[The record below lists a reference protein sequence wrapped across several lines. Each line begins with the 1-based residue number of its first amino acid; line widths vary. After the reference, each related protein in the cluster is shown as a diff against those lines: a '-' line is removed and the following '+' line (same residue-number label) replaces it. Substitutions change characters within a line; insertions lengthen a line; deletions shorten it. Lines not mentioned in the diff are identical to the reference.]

1 MNRILFT
8 AAAGALA
15 MYFLDP
21 QGGRR
26 RRVRTRDKAEHVA
39 RRIRDAY
46 DVTLRDTR
54 HRAMGIKAMG
64 RRILRRGPVDDE
76 TLAGRVRAV
85 LGRYV
90 SHPHA
95 VEVTVSDG
103 EVGLAG
109 PILAH
114 EVPGLMRAVKHVDGV
129 RRVSN
134 QLVVHKEP
142 GNVSFDY
149 YENGQDPNEFA
160 IIETFADGAAGAAHV
175 ATEHASTFFAW
186 MPAMITTKPLINYQ
200 DLDGDAWSEM
210 AEVSPE

>member
-1 MNRILFT
+1 MNRILFS

-26 RRVRTRDKAEHVA
+26 RRVRTRDKAERVA
-39 RRIRDAY
+39 RRMRDAY

-54 HRAMGIKAMG
+54 HRAMGIKAEFDAMG
-64 RRILRRGPVDDE
+64 RRILRRGGVDDE
-76 TLAGRVRAV
+76 TLAGRVRAA

-95 VEVTVSDG
+95 IEVTVSEG

-114 EVPGLMRAVKHVDGV
+114 EVPG
-129 RRVSN
+129 
-134 QLVVHKEP
+134 
-142 GNVSFDY
+142 
-149 YENGQDPNEFA
+149 
-160 IIETFADGAAGAAHV
+160 
-175 ATEHASTFFAW
+175 
-186 MPAMITTKPLINYQ
+186 
-200 DLDGDAWSEM
+200 
-210 AEVSPE
+210 

>member
-1 MNRILFT
+1 MDRILFT

-26 RRVRTRDKAEHVA
+26 RRVRTRDKAERVA
-39 RRIRDAY
+39 RRMRGAY

-54 HRAMGIKAMG
+54 HRAMGIKAIG
-64 RRILRRGPVDDE
+64 RRVLRRGGVDDG
-76 TLAGRVRAV
+76 TLAGRVRAA

-95 VEVTVSDG
+95 IEVTVSEG

-114 EVPGLMRAVKHVDGV
+114 EVPAFMKAVKRVPGV
-129 RRVSN
+129 RPAQCVVVGRDGGADRVRSGRG
-134 QLVVHKEP
+134 P
-142 GNVSFDY
+142 
-149 YENGQDPNEFA
+149 
-160 IIETFADGAAGAAHV
+160 IRAAGR
-175 ATEHASTFFAW
+175 
-186 MPAMITTKPLINYQ
+186 
-200 DLDGDAWSEM
+200 G
-210 AEVSPE
+210 

>member
-26 RRVRTRDKAEHVA
+26 RRVRTRDKAERVA
-39 RRIRDAY
+39 RQMRDAY

-54 HRAMGIKAMG
+54 QRAMGMKAIG
-64 RRILRRGPVDDE
+64 RRVLRRGPVDDE

-95 VEVTVSDG
+95 IEVTVSEG

-114 EVPGLMRAVKHVDGV
+114 EVPAFMKAVKRVPGV
-129 RRVSN
+129 RRVAN
-134 QLVVHKEP
+134 QPVVQRGG
-142 GNVSFDY
+142 GN
-149 YENGQDPNEFA
+149 A
-160 IIETFADGAAGAAHV
+160 
-175 ATEHASTFFAW
+175 
-186 MPAMITTKPLINYQ
+186 PAPQ
-200 DLDGDAWSEM
+200 GR
-210 AEVSPE
+210 VPRRR

>member
-1 MNRILFT
+1 MNRVLFT

-26 RRVRTRDKAEHVA
+26 RRVRTRDKAGRVTRGMREG
-39 RRIRDAY
+39 D
-46 DVTLRDTR
+46 DVTLRDTGP
-54 HRAMGIKAMG
+54 RAMGIKAIG
-64 RRILRRGPVDDE
+64 RRVLRRGGVDDG
-76 TLAGRVRAV
+76 TLAGRVRAA

-95 VEVTVSDG
+95 IEVTVSEG

-114 EVPGLMRAVKHVDGV
+114 EVPAVMKAGKRVPRV

-134 QLVVHKEP
+134 QLVVHKEA
-142 GNVSFDY
+142 GNVSSLQGGVPRRGERF
-149 YENGQDPNEFA
+149 ELLQGNWA
-160 IIETFADGAAGAAHV
+160 TAAR
-175 ATEHASTFFAW
+175 
-186 MPAMITTKPLINYQ
+186 PA
-200 DLDGDAWSEM
+200 G
-210 AEVSPE
+210 

>member
-26 RRVRTRDKAEHVA
+26 RRVRTRDRAERMA
-39 RRIRDAY
+39 RRARQAY

-54 HRAMGIKAMG
+54 HRAMGMKAIG
-64 RRILRRGPVDDE
+64 RGLLKRGPVDDE

-95 VEVTVSDG
+95 IEVDYYKHGGILPFVLRELISR
-103 EVGLAG
+103 AG
-109 PILAH
+109 PAK
-114 EVPGLMRAVKHVDGV
+114 AK
-129 RRVSN
+129 
-134 QLVVHKEP
+134 
-142 GNVSFDY
+142 
-149 YENGQDPNEFA
+149 
-160 IIETFADGAAGAAHV
+160 AA
-175 ATEHASTFFAW
+175 
-186 MPAMITTKPLINYQ
+186 
-200 DLDGDAWSEM
+200 
-210 AEVSPE
+210 